1 MFHPVVGMRVVAL
14 SNHKSSAA
22 VNARGQAVVEMFSV
36 VWGVCLE
43 VRLLSHVMTLF
54 STNPYEC
61 GVFVLNVEFVDSRS
75 VALISF

>member
-1 MFHPVVGMRVVAL
+1 MVAL
-14 SNHKSSAA
+14 SNHRNSAA
-22 VNARGQAVVEMFSV
+22 GNTHGQADFVMFSV

-54 STNPYEC
+54 SNNLYEC
-61 GVFVLNVEFVDSRS
+61 GMVVLNIEYVDSRS